1 MYGYTYRPS
10 AAQKKEFH
18 EKMLEIEA
26 FCKKHGYFRKVTI
39 TIAIISALKVSDIE
53 WSNHSIEASNRAAF
67 DEYTGEQL
75 RELYHDPELEEDVID
90 ILAGKTR
97 IIDIYND
104 LVAGYDLDYRGRRV
118 E

>member
-1 MYGYTYRPS
+1 MYRYTYRPS

-26 FCKKHGYFRKVTI
+26 FCKKHD
-39 TIAIISALKVSDIE
+39 ISASRNNDSYYFSIE
-53 WSNHSIEASNRAAF
+53 GQRYRVSNHSVEASNRAAF
-67 DEYTGEQL
+67 DEYTGKQW
-75 RELYHDPELEEDVID
+75 RELYHDPEREEDVVE

-104 LVAGYDLDYRGRRV
+104 LVAGYDLDYRGRRI

>member
-1 MYGYTYRPS
+1 MYGYTCRPS

-26 FCKKHGYFRKVTI
+26 FCKKHG
-39 TIAIISALKVSDIE
+39 ISASHNNDSYYFSIKGQRYRV
-53 WSNHSIEASNRAAF
+53 SNHSIEASNRAAF

>member
-1 MYGYTYRPS
+1 
-10 AAQKKEFH
+10 
-18 EKMLEIEA
+18 
-26 FCKKHGYFRKVTI
+26 
-39 TIAIISALKVSDIE
+39 
-53 WSNHSIEASNRAAF
+53 
-67 DEYTGEQL
+67 L

>member
-26 FCKKHGYFRKVTI
+26 FCKKHG
-39 TIAIISALKVSDIE
+39 ISASHNNDSYYFSIKGQRYRV
-53 WSNHSIEASNRAAF
+53 SNHSIEASNRAAF

-75 RELYHDPELEEDVID
+75 RELYHDPELEGDVID

>member
-1 MYGYTYRPS
+1 MYRYTYRPS

-26 FCKKHGYFRKVTI
+26 FCKEHD
-39 TIAIISALKVSDIE
+39 ISASSSYDSYYFWINEQKYRV
-53 WSNHSIEASNRAAF
+53 SNHSVEASNRAAF
-67 DEYTGEQL
+67 DEYTGEQW
-75 RELYHDPELEEDVID
+75 RDLYHDPAREEDVIE

-104 LVAGYDLDYRGRRV
+104 LIAGYDLDYRGRRI